1 MSDNG
6 SMHHFDDFDALDFDD
21 FDAMFNNMPTG
32 TENMNRL
39 ASLLGSSTTNSQPLQ
54 ANNSD
59 ARNFLKSY
67 KLFLSI
73 ASVDGLPRNFSCI
86 APILQSYFVDVE
98 ICKTTKKF
106 ELPVSKRK
114 RSRKDSKELTEK
126 NIQSNIWNFADYHGI
141 MEIKFTVIS
150 QSLYFK
156 SVICSKTIYISDL
169 YDTQFGSGHVHS
181 NAGWLQD
188 CEILI
193 PIKQQK
199 PRKSWRRSTA
209 SELPLPQPFIFE
221 SISNT
226 TSMSEFHFLCSC
238 APAAVVLEVMKGL
251 AEVKLL
257 PRCLQLRT
265 QPRLGKAGEGE
276 GGDLTY
282 TPLDVALLCCNTP
295 VVYDILRRA
304 GSSCFQHLPT
314 NKSNALHN
322 AVRGGRDAMVELL
335 LQYHVQ
341 VGAVNPKDNYTPLI
355 VSTAKLSTW
364 QPPRVIPQSY
374 SRC

>member
-1 MSDNG
+1 M
-6 SMHHFDDFDALDFDD
+6 
-21 FDAMFNNMPTG
+21 
-32 TENMNRL
+32 
-39 ASLLGSSTTNSQPLQ
+39 
-54 ANNSD
+54 
-59 ARNFLKSY
+59 
-67 KLFLSI
+67 
-73 ASVDGLPRNFSCI
+73 
-86 APILQSYFVDVE
+86 E

-199 PRKSWRRSTA
+199 PRKSWRSWIPFSTPQSSSSSSLSSSPPLSSSSHPAIAAGWFPSTLFGEKSMAACNTAKSEQLLEKESTTLNATTNTTNTTTAAAAAVEEKKFVKITLSFRIIHSAKLLQLAASTSSTAVTPFLQPSSPPSSSSLPPIICQGSTA
-209 SELPLPQPFIFE
+209 SELPSPQPFIFE

-238 APAAVVLEVMKGL
+238 APAAVVLEV
-251 AEVKLL
+251 
-257 PRCLQLRT
+257 
-265 QPRLGKAGEGE
+265 
-276 GGDLTY
+276 
-282 TPLDVALLCCNTP
+282 
-295 VVYDILRRA
+295 
-304 GSSCFQHLPT
+304 
-314 NKSNALHN
+314 
-322 AVRGGRDAMVELL
+322 
-335 LQYHVQ
+335 
-341 VGAVNPKDNYTPLI
+341 
-355 VSTAKLSTW
+355 STHT
-364 QPPRVIPQSY
+364 
-374 SRC
+374 